1 MIKINREGLSSE
13 QVNDIIVLVNQKK
26 GKVYDKE
33 EKGNKLLVLDLF
45 DLDLSEK
52 REVLKKI
59 RKIKKGESST

>member
-33 EKGNKLLVLDLF
+33 EKENKLLVLDLF

-52 REVLKKI
+52 RGVLKKI